1 MSRILIA
8 VLFVTACVASAQTAS
23 DRLNSRSPIW
33 QPPTLEFPEP
43 FPPATVSQEMIT
55 TLRVA
60 GVQIILDQTPLI
72 DAQKKLGGTIGQRG
86 DASESLHWLCFY
98 GTDKNGRWALW
109 LESDEMGGGSID
121 AFTLQRIDRNAKPDR
136 RCRGVSDGGIN
147 LPIKL
152 DVGLT
157 ETQVRKTLGTPTAK
171 FRDTL
176 IFDHE
181 HQETVRNELFT
192 ESNIVAV
199 ALRRGVVWAIGV
211 WKSGSD

>member
-1 MSRILIA
+1 
-8 VLFVTACVASAQTAS
+8 
-23 DRLNSRSPIW
+23 
-33 QPPTLEFPEP
+33 
-43 FPPATVSQEMIT
+43 MIT

-60 GVQIILDQTPLI
+60 EVQIILDQTPLI

-86 DASESLHWLCFY
+86 DASEALHWLCFY
-98 GTDKNGRWALW
+98 GTGKNGRWALW

-121 AFTLQRIDRNAKPDR
+121 GFTLQRMDRNAKPDR
-136 RCRGVSDGGIN
+136 RCRALSYVGIN
-147 LPIKL
+147 LPIHL

-157 ETQVRKTLGTPTAK
+157 ETQVRKTLGTPTAVY
-171 FRDTL
+171 RGSL

-181 HQETVRNELFT
+181 HQETIRNELFT

-199 ALRRGVVWAIGV
+199 ALRRGVVWAIQV